1 MRVAVG
7 VVLAPDADAWTRPI
21 RPSYRHDIALAI
33 EAE

>member
-7 VVLAPDADAWTRPI
+7 VVLAPDPDSRTRTIPL
-21 RPSYRHDIALAI
+21 SHRHDIALAI